1 MKYFIIFLVCII
13 TSSYGSLFGGGAL
26 VSLPIMIM
34 LGIPPQV
41 ALANNRIGALR
52 VHLGFLLKVI
62 KTKQI
67 KFKYVLPLS
76 LITICCSLLGS
87 LTLVALPENIIEG
100 AVSIL
105 LILMLLFL
113 IFKPEVGLTQRKTTK
128 HQKSLGWF
136 FTAVVLLWQSAFG
149 MIASALYFVMCYF
162 FGFSI
167 MQASA
172 TQKIP
177 AIFGGLVA
185 ATVFFL
191 FGIVDP
197 LLVLTIFIA
206 DLIGSY
212 LGAQFF
218 LQQKKQTISRIFKT
232 VIVFNVCFLI
242 F

>member
-1 MKYFIIFLVCII
+1 MTYLIIFLVCVI
-13 TSSYGSLFGGGAL
+13 TSSYGSLFGGGPL

-41 ALANNRIGALR
+41 ALANNRIGALG

-113 IFKPEVGLTQRKTTK
+113 
-128 HQKSLGWF
+128 
-136 FTAVVLLWQSAFG
+136 
-149 MIASALYFVMCYF
+149 
-162 FGFSI
+162 
-167 MQASA
+167 
-172 TQKIP
+172 
-177 AIFGGLVA
+177 LV
-185 ATVFFL
+185 
-191 FGIVDP
+191 
-197 LLVLTIFIA
+197 
-206 DLIGSY
+206 
-212 LGAQFF
+212 
-218 LQQKKQTISRIFKT
+218 
-232 VIVFNVCFLI
+232 
-242 F
+242 